1 MPRPRG
7 TGCRQRSMGRAGA
20 ATQHGGQPGMQGI
33 INLLWA
39 DEMDMA
45 VKTAR
50 CQDMALTGNGLS

>member
-1 MPRPRG
+1 
-7 TGCRQRSMGRAGA
+7 MGRAGA